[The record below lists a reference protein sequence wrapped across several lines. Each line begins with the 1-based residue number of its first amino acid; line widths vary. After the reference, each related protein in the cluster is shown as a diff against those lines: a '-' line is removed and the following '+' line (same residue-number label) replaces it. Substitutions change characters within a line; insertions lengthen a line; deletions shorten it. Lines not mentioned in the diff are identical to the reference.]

1 MGQGKGREA
10 GWMRELQA
18 AEGGLSWQQARAL
31 LERLDRLQERM
42 SLASLWTGGSTWT
55 QASGLAA
62 GAGLTG
68 CPSVFRARGS
78 GGPVAG
84 AQKVFRPRGSF

>member
-1 MGQGKGREA
+1 
-10 GWMRELQA
+10 MRELQA

-42 SLASLWTGGSTWT
+42 SPASLWTGGHAWTW
-55 QASGLAA
+55 AGGRAEGARLA
-62 GAGLTG
+62 GR
-68 CPSVFRARGS
+68 PSVFRARGS

-84 AQKVFRPRGSF
+84 AQRVFRPWGSF